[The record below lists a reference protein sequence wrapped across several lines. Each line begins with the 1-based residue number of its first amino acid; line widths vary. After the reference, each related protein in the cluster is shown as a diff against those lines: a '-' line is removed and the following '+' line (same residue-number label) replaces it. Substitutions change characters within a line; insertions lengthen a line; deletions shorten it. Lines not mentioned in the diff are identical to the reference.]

1 MPFFTKIIDGKVIK
15 PTKKIVVFGN
25 GDHARTVFGYFF
37 DENLVEGFVVDDP
50 YVDTQQSIGSI
61 AVVPLSKIID
71 IFPPNEYAVLVAVA
85 FKDLNEFRM
94 RKSDELRNLGYD
106 FVGFIDRSVRV
117 PCCYSVESNT
127 IILGNSDIH
136 EGTSIGKGVFV
147 SSGAVLGHDAIL
159 EDYSWI
165 GSGAVLAGAVRVGEF
180 SVLGMNVSVKQNAI
194 LAHHTLVSPNSFV
207 NMDTVAYSSIVSGNV
222 VPVDSRKLHRFSYK

>member
-1 MPFFTKIIDGKVIK
+1 MPFFTKIIDGRVFK

-50 YVDTQQSIGSI
+50 FVDTQPSIGSI
-61 AVVPLSKIID
+61 AVVPITKIID

-94 RKSDELRNLGYD
+94 RKSNELRDLGYD

-117 PCCYSVESNT
+117 PCAYSVESNT

-207 NMDTVAYSSIVSGNV
+207 NMDTAAYSSIVSGKV

>member
-1 MPFFTKIIDGKVIK
+1 MPFFSSIIDGEVFK
-15 PTKKIVVFGN
+15 PTKEIIIFGN

-37 DENLVEGFVVDDP
+37 DEKLIKGFVVDDP
-50 YVDTQQSIGSI
+50 FVQAKSSIGSI
-61 AVVPLSKIID
+61 AVEPVSKIIE
-71 IFPPNEYAVLVAVA
+71 IFPPDEHAVLVALA

-94 RKSDELRNLGYD
+94 RKSNELRNLGYD

-117 PCCYSVESNT
+117 PSSYSVEANT

-136 EGTSIGKGVFV
+136 EGTSIGEGVFV

-159 EDYSWI
+159 ENYSWI
-165 GSGAVLAGAVRVGEF
+165 GSGAVLAGAVRVGEYC
-180 SVLGMNVSVKQNAI
+180 VLGMNASVKQNAI

-207 NMDTVAYSSIVSGNV
+207 NMDTAAYSSIVSGKV

>member
-1 MPFFTKIIDGKVIK
+1 MPFFTKIINGEVLK
-15 PTKKIVVFGN
+15 PTKNIIVFGN

-37 DENLVEGFVVDDP
+37 DENLVKGFVVDDP
-50 YVDTQQSIGSI
+50 FVDTLPSIGSI
-61 AVVPLSKIID
+61 AVNPVSKIVD
-71 IFPPNEYAVLVAVA
+71 LFPPDEYAVLVALA

-94 RKSDELRNLGYD
+94 RKSNELRNLGYD

-117 PCCYSVESNT
+117 PDSYSVESNT

-136 EGTSIGKGVFV
+136 EGTAIGEGVFV

-159 EDYSWI
+159 ENYSWI

-180 SVLGMNVSVKQNAI
+180 SVLGMNASVKQNAT
-194 LAHHTLVSPNSFV
+194 LAHHTLVAPNSFV
-207 NMDTVAYSSIVSGNV
+207 NMDTAAYSSIVSGKV